1 MCAFIPVVQS
11 RMWLMGVRL
20 FCRTHR
26 LYCLTFNMIV
36 FASHGTLTSL
46 AESNA
51 SQTLRVGYG
60 RFISDFVEQL
70 EFAKER
76 TGVAEETDAVGS
88 KGMHSRRGAGEE
100 GTKGKMSSRLRKKG
114 GVGPLA
120 VLMGLG
126 EEAGVLALIRLQR
139 FGGKCLG
146 RSLAHGG

>member
-1 MCAFIPVVQS
+1 M
-11 RMWLMGVRL
+11 
-20 FCRTHR
+20 
-26 LYCLTFNMIV
+26 
-36 FASHGTLTSL
+36 
-46 AESNA
+46 
-51 SQTLRVGYG
+51 GYG

-76 TGVAEETDAVGS
+76 TGAAEETAAAGS
-88 KGMHSRRGAGEE
+88 EEGKGIQARRGAGEE
-100 GTKGKMSSRLRKKG
+100 TTKGKVVGSSSSRLRKKG

-126 EEAGVLALIRLQR
+126 EEAGAMALIRLQR

>member
-1 MCAFIPVVQS
+1 MA
-11 RMWLMGVRL
+11 WYW
-20 FCRTHR
+20 H
-26 LYCLTFNMIV
+26 
-36 FASHGTLTSL
+36 L
-46 AESNA
+46 AKSNA

-60 RFISDFVEQL
+60 RFISDFVEHL

-76 TGVAEETDAVGS
+76 TGVAEETDAVGFKEA

-100 GTKGKMSSRLRKKG
+100 GTKGKASSRLHKKG

-126 EEAGVLALIRLQR
+126 EEAGVMALIRLQW